1 METFRSFIY
10 APWITNSM
18 TVLKPPPISSFQ
30 SLVDC
35 PMVSNSCS
43 SLYCQEYC
51 MSLPIVMGCFL
62 MNGMWVG
69 LYMTSE
75 QLFQRGI
82 KRFYQV
88 SHSFLST
95 VQMVSSK
102 EGLPISLG
110 PGILRHFNSIK
121 TAVAATNTK
130 HKQD

>member
-1 METFRSFIY
+1 
-10 APWITNSM
+10 
-18 TVLKPPPISSFQ
+18 
-30 SLVDC
+30 
-35 PMVSNSCS
+35 
-43 SLYCQEYC
+43 
-51 MSLPIVMGCFL
+51 
-62 MNGMWVG
+62 
-69 LYMTSE
+69 MTSE